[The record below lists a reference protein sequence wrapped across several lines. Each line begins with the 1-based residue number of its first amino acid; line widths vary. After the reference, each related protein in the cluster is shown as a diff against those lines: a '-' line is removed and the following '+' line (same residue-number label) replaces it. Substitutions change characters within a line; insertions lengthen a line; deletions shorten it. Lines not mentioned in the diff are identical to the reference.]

1 MTEPGG
7 ASERLDK
14 WLWQARFFKSRTLAA
29 KAVAARRVRVNQ
41 EVVTKTH
48 HKLREGDVLT
58 FPQGASVRVVRVR
71 DFAATRGSA
80 TVARTLYDDLK
91 APAADHA
98 DTLVVGG

>member
-7 ASERLDK
+7 AVSERLDK

-29 KAVAARRVRVNQ
+29 KAVTARRVRVNQ

-58 FPQGASVRVVRVR
+58 FLQGGVVRVIR
-71 DFAATRGSA
+71 VRAFAATRGPAS
-80 TVARTLYDDLK
+80 VARTLYDDLK
-91 APAADHA
+91 APAEG
-98 DTLVVGG
+98 LVAGS

>member
-7 ASERLDK
+7 AASERLDK

-29 KAVAARRVRVNQ
+29 KAVTARRVRVNQ

-48 HKLREGDVLT
+48 HKLRAGDVLT
-58 FPQGASVRVVRVR
+58 FPQGGGVRVIRVR
-71 DFAATRGSA
+71 AFAATRGSA

-91 APAADHA
+91 APAEG
-98 DTLVVGG
+98 LVAGS